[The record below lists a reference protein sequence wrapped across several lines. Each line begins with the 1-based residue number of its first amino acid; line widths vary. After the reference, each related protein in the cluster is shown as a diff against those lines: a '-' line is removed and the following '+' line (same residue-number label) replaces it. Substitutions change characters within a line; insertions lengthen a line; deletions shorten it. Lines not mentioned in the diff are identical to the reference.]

1 MTRRATVL
9 LLVLLLALPPASG
22 DWTMFGGDA
31 THSGLAA
38 PTERS
43 IDKREPVVSWD
54 RGNSDPGNDCSGV
67 IECETVFSWGSVIGN
82 FSAGVDGEYDRNVLH
97 IAYATAEEDGDD
109 LRGFLEIR
117 DGGFPGRLMWRRDL
131 GIVRD
136 SSNNSLETDF
146 TSYDAAYAT
155 PTLGDFNGNGRPDIA
170 IATPHGVVEFFE
182 PKITW
187 NSGSGT
193 YGGSGAVWSNGHWS
207 YDTGLTIIRSNPAV
221 SDLDGG
227 DDLVISGLDPAE
239 GTAAVVALDGDG
251 TRLWRYEFDATEV
264 SSPVVLREG
273 ASRKIFVSFHD
284 NGNLK
289 VYGIQGGNA
298 ISGWGPKTVGSIVDP
313 ADSNLHPLLPSLLLA
328 DFTDDSGTE
337 IIVPRPAPEDS
348 GDSSLHVYQL
358 DGTAA
363 ADWGSSYTFSDGGDM
378 DATPAIGD
386 VDGDGDLELVA
397 VTWLDPSATTNTEET
412 HVWALESDRTQLWHT
427 TYDTSSGGGGWDDDE
442 HAIASPIL
450 AVINTEDSLG
460 SDNWDVFS
468 CTTPEC
474 FALDGS
480 DGRSGGGGQP
490 ELWHVTLENRENSNR
505 IFNSPAAS
513 DVDGDGLLD
522 LIVDG
527 SVWSADLADL
537 AVYRDDIT
545 ITNSDDDEV
554 DTALEG
560 EELTFFPLT
569 VRNEGNHDALDMT
582 VEVRLDDPA
591 SGELLHE
598 EQELDIDANSVLDLT
613 SFDWTA
619 PAPGDYRIWVVCVID
634 AGSNEEV
641 RYDNNNASRPLTVR
655 PQYGVALAAA
665 NATQDADP
673 GASVGFSVTLR
684 NSGVV
689 ADNYTITATLPAG
702 WSGSWPANASD
713 VAPNGTVALAL
724 TVDVNGS
731 ATAGEHLVTLTAT
744 SQGDA
749 NASASLALRVNV
761 SQHYGV
767 ALELPVVAQRVFPD
781 TWVSYPVRVTNS
793 GNGNDTFDLFTGTD
807 WQAQIRIGGAPAG
820 QVSLGPGATAQAEL
834 RLRPPAEAGWNESRE
849 IFFTATSQ
857 GNSSHSATVVT
868 NTSVGGLMA
877 ASPVAGALPGGVA
890 SFRLELANLGDSSD
904 DFELALVAGDP
915 GWEQTLEPASLTLAA
930 DEHGFAWLNF
940 TIPREASP
948 GTAYNLTLRASSSS
962 MQEQVA
968 LRLEVLAPS
977 GLGLWPLEEGNDRAF
992 VDPGATAFFDLQVL
1006 NHEDT
1011 ALDVS
1016 LAATLPAGWSASFD
1030 NGSGWPKEVPAGGA
1044 TAVSLGITAPDDA
1057 EAVET
1062 AHAVIEATSG
1072 SRLARFH
1079 ANITV
1084 NQDFGVAVAMPPEAK
1099 LLGNVS
1105 TTLRF
1110 TVTNNGNGADSLEIT
1125 VGGAWVSGST
1135 EALSFAPFESR
1146 ELTVI
1151 ANPGMEAPGT
1161 LAQLTVDARSLT
1173 ADEAGLDVTASNSSA
1188 LVATGLQ
1195 LLAAPEGPVAPGET
1209 VQFLLGAVALY
1220 DPGSATTRLV
1230 VEAQGDDA
1238 GWATVAGI
1246 ENFEGRDTLIVKVG
1260 VPEIVTV
1267 NVTVPADASAGA
1279 HAITLR
1285 VEDNEEPA
1293 HVSTVALEFEVSQ
1306 SHGLELLLV
1315 SGPAT
1320 VAPGGE
1326 ANWLVDLRNSGNG
1339 NDSASFTLEGLPAGW
1354 NASFTPDNA
1363 TLGAGASAG
1372 IGLRVSVGSDATA
1385 GNHGLTLVAQGAG
1398 ANTSLPLELN
1408 VSSTRGVSLVMTD
1421 SASQSGRA
1429 GQTVFYRYTVT
1440 NSGNAADTIELDASG
1455 LLATQGSAVLDWTVA
1470 TLGAGVEKPGYLRI
1484 TVPDGSGPWSGT
1496 LSARSSSDPAV
1507 VDTVA
1512 LTLASESVS
1521 DAYLEE
1527 LRISPSSP
1535 EEGDRVTASVT
1546 VLAGGADLESVYVG
1560 FYLDGTFI
1568 GGERVNQI
1576 AAGWR
1581 DKVVTVSFDATGGS
1595 HHLEAVI
1602 DPDNEVAESDESNN
1616 ELELGFTVD
1625 SGSGRLPFYLLFVAL
1640 AAVGGA
1646 VYYRYR
1652 NRDRKPALPQRPGP
1666 KLADEP
1672 SVKFPLVLN
1681 CQQCGSRVR
1690 VPRPGAF
1697 RCPACKH
1704 VARVEPDG
1712 AIVDHDAPR
1721 AEAPAGPPP
1730 EEPPAPAA
1738 APQVDAAAEAPAP
1751 ETAAPAAPPN
1761 ERSARMAAFFGDAS
1775 SPSPPPRAPSAA
1787 DPRSRDER
1795 LAELR
1800 AAPPAEPEP
1809 EAAAEPAVPA
1819 APEPEPPVEAEAA
1832 PAAEEAEPE
1841 PKKSKKKGPRDFGP
1855 SIGGLG

>member
-1 MTRRATVL
+1 MTRRATAL
-9 LLVLLLALPPASG
+9 LLVVLLALPPASG
-22 DWTMFGGDA
+22 DWAMFGGDA
-31 THSGLAA
+31 THSGLVA

-54 RGNSDPGNDCSGV
+54 RGNDDPGTDCSGV
-67 IECETVFSWGSVIGN
+67 AECETVFSWGSVIGN
-82 FSAGVDGEYDRNVLH
+82 FAAGVDGEYDRNVLH
-97 IAYATAEEDGDD
+97 IAWVTAEEDGDD

-117 DGGFPGRLMWRRDL
+117 DGGFPGRLMWQRDL

-136 SSNNSLETDF
+136 SSNASLETEF
-146 TSYDAAYAT
+146 ASYDAAYAT
-155 PTLGDFNGNGRPDIA
+155 PVLGDFNGNGRPDIA

-182 PKITW
+182 PKISW

-193 YGGSGAVWSNGHWS
+193 YGGSDAVWSNGHWS
-207 YDTGLTIIRSNPAV
+207 YDTGLTIVRSNPAV
-221 SDLDGG
+221 VDLNGG
-227 DDLVISGLDPAE
+227 DDLVISGLTDE
-239 GTAAVVALDGDG
+239 GTAAVIALDGDG
-251 TRLWRYEFDATEV
+251 TRLWRYEFDATEI

-284 NGNLK
+284 SSNLK

-313 ADSNLHPLLPSLLLA
+313 DDSNLHPLLPSLLLA

-337 IIVPRPAPEDS
+337 IIVPRPAPEDG
-348 GDSSLHVYQL
+348 GDASLHVYQL

-397 VTWLDPSATTNTEET
+397 VTWLDPSATSNTEET
-412 HVWALESDRTQLWHT
+412 HVWALEADRTQLWHT
-427 TYDTSSGGGGWDDDE
+427 TYDTSSAGGWTDDDE

-460 SDNWDVFS
+460 GDNWDVFS

-480 DGRSGGGGQP
+480 DGRSGGGGQS
-490 ELWHVTLENRENSNR
+490 ELWHVTLEYRENSNR
-505 IFNSPAAS
+505 IFNSPAAA

-522 LIVDG
+522 LVVDG

-537 AVYRDDIT
+537 TVYRDDIT
-545 ITNSDDDEV
+545 ITNADGDEV
-554 DTALEG
+554 DAALEG

-569 VRNEGNHDALDMT
+569 VRNEGNHDALDIT

-598 EQELDIDANSVLDLT
+598 AQELDIDANSVLDLT
-613 SFDWTA
+613 SFSWTA

-634 AGSNEEV
+634 ADSNEEV
-641 RYDNNNASRPLTVR
+641 RYDNNNASRSLIVR
-655 PQYGVALAAA
+655 PEHGVELATA
-665 NATQDADP
+665 NTSRDADP
-673 GASVGFSVTLR
+673 GGAAAFSVTLR

-689 ADNYTITATLPAG
+689 ADNYTITATLPAD

-713 VAPNGTVALAL
+713 VAPNATVALAV
-724 TVDVNGS
+724 TFDVNAS
-731 ATAGEHLVTLTAT
+731 ANAGEHLVALIAT
-744 SQGDA
+744 SQADA

-767 ALELPVVAQRVFPD
+767 ALELPVAAQRVFPD

-857 GNSSHSATVVT
+857 GNSSHSASVVT
-868 NTSVGGLMA
+868 NTSVGGMMA

-890 SFRLELANLGDSSD
+890 SFRLELANLGDASD

-915 GWEQTLEPASLTLAA
+915 GWDYSLEPATLTLAV

-940 TIPREASP
+940 TIPREASA
-948 GTAYNLTLRASSSS
+948 GTTHNLTLRASSSS

-968 LRLEVLAPS
+968 LRLEVQAPS

-1006 NHEDT
+1006 NHEET
-1011 ALDVS
+1011 PLDVT
-1016 LAATLPAGWSASFD
+1016 LAASLPAGWSASFD
-1030 NGSGWPKEVPAGGA
+1030 NASGWSKSVPAGGA
-1044 TAVSLGITAPDDA
+1044 ATVSLGITAPDDA

-1062 AHAVIEATSG
+1062 AHAVVDATAG
-1072 SRLARFH
+1072 SRVARFH
-1079 ANITV
+1079 ANVTV
-1084 NQDFGVAVAMPPEAK
+1084 NQNFGIAVAMPAQVA

-1125 VGGAWVSGST
+1125 VGSAWVSGST
-1135 EALSFAPFESR
+1135 EALPFAPFESR

-1161 LAQLTVDARSLT
+1161 LAQLTVTARSLT
-1173 ADEAGLDVTASNSSA
+1173 ADEAGLDVTVSNSSA
-1188 LVATGLQ
+1188 LVATGLR
-1195 LLAAPEGPVAPGET
+1195 LLAVPEGPVAPGET

-1230 VEAQGDDA
+1230 IEAQGDDTS
-1238 GWATVAGI
+1238 WATVAGI
-1246 ENFEGRDTLIVKVG
+1246 EEFDGRDTLVVGVG

-1285 VEDNEEPA
+1285 AEDYHESA
-1293 HVSTVALEFEVSQ
+1293 HVSTVALELQVSQ
-1306 SHGLELLLV
+1306 SHGFSLLLV

-1320 VAPGGE
+1320 AAPGGE

-1339 NDSASFTLEGLPAGW
+1339 NDSATFTFEGLPAGW
-1354 NASFTPDNA
+1354 NVTFTPDNA
-1363 TLGAGASAG
+1363 TLGAGESAA
-1372 IGLRVSVGSDATA
+1372 IGLRVSVASDATA
-1385 GNHGLTLVAQGAG
+1385 GSHGFTLVAQGAD
-1398 ANTSLPLELN
+1398 ANASLPLELN

-1429 GQTVFYRYTVT
+1429 GQVVFYRYTVT
-1440 NSGNAADTIELDASG
+1440 NTGNAADTIELDANG
-1455 LLATQGSAVLDWTVA
+1455 LLTTQGSAVLDWSVA

-1512 LTLASESVS
+1512 LSLASESVS

-1535 EEGDRVTASVT
+1535 AKGDRVTASVT
-1546 VLAGGADLESVYVG
+1546 VLAGGADLDSIYVG

-1581 DKVVTVSFDATGGS
+1581 DKVVSVSFDATDGI
-1595 HHLEAVI
+1595 HRLEAVI

-1616 ELELGFTVD
+1616 ELELVFTVE
-1625 SGSGRLPFYLLFVAL
+1625 SGGGLLPFYLLFVAL

-1652 NRDRKPALPQRPGP
+1652 NRDRKPALPKRSGP
-1666 KLADEP
+1666 TLAEP
-1672 SVKFPLVLN
+1672 TVKFPLVLN
-1681 CQQCGSRVR
+1681 CQQCASRVR

-1721 AEAPAGPPP
+1721 AEAPAAPPP
-1730 EEPPAPAA
+1730 EEPPRAAP
-1738 APQVDAAAEAPAP
+1738 PQVDTPAEARMPSS
-1751 ETAAPAAPPN
+1751 TTPAAPPN
-1761 ERSARMAAFFGDAS
+1761 ERSARMVAFFGDAS
-1775 SPSPPPRAPSAA
+1775 PPSRAPSA

-1800 AAPPAEPEP
+1800 AAPP
-1809 EAAAEPAVPA
+1809 EAAATEPLAV
-1819 APEPEPPVEAEAA
+1819 APEPEPPVEAEPA
-1832 PAAEEAEPE
+1832 PAAEKAEPEPE
-1841 PKKSKKKGPRDFGP
+1841 PKKPKTKGPRDFGP

>member
-1 MTRRATVL
+1 MTRRATAL
-9 LLVLLLALPPASG
+9 LLVLLLALPSASG
-22 DWTMFGGDA
+22 DWAMFGGDA

-38 PTERS
+38 PTDRS

-54 RGNSDPGNDCSGV
+54 RGNGDPGNDCSGV
-67 IECETVFSWGSVIGN
+67 AECETVFSWGSVIGN

-117 DGGFPGRLMWRRDL
+117 DGGFPGRLMWKRDL

-136 SSNNSLETDF
+136 SSNNSLETEF
-146 TSYDAAYAT
+146 ASYDAAYAT
-155 PTLGDFNGNGRPDIA
+155 PVLGDFNGNGRPDIA

-182 PKITW
+182 PKISW

-221 SDLDGG
+221 ADLDGG
-227 DDLVISGLDPAE
+227 DDLVISGLTDE
-239 GTAAVVALDGDG
+239 GTAAVIALDGNG

-264 SSPVVLREG
+264 SSPVVLRES

-313 ADSNLHPLLPSLLLA
+313 DDGNLHPLLPSLLLA
-328 DFTDDSGTE
+328 DFTDDDGTE
-337 IIVPRPAPEDS
+337 IIVPRPAPEDG
-348 GDSSLHVYQL
+348 GDASLHVYQL

-397 VTWLDPSATTNTEET
+397 VTWLDPSATSNTEET
-412 HVWALESDRTQLWHT
+412 HVWALEADRTQLWHT
-427 TYDTSSGGGGWDDDE
+427 TYDTSSGGGWDDDE

-480 DGRSGGGGQP
+480 DGRSGGGGQS

-505 IFNSPAAS
+505 IFNSPAAA

-522 LIVDG
+522 LVVDG

-545 ITNSDDDEV
+545 ITNADGDEV
-554 DTALEG
+554 DAALEG

-569 VRNEGNHDALDMT
+569 VRNEGNHDALDIT

-619 PAPGDYRIWVVCVID
+619 PAPGEYRIWVVCVID
-634 AGSNEEV
+634 ATSNEEV

-655 PQYGVALAAA
+655 PQYGVELETA
-665 NATQDADP
+665 NASRDADP
-673 GASVGFSVTLR
+673 GGAAVFSVTLR

-689 ADNYTITATLPAG
+689 ADNYTITATLPTG
-702 WSGSWPANASD
+702 WGGSWPANASD
-713 VAPNGTVALAL
+713 VAPNATVALAV
-724 TVDVNGS
+724 TVDANAS
-731 ATAGEHLVTLTAT
+731 ASAGEHLVTLVAT

-767 ALELPVVAQRVFPD
+767 ALELPVAAQRVFPD

-793 GNGNDTFDLFTGTD
+793 GNGNDTFDLFTGTN

-820 QVSLGPGATAQAEL
+820 QASLGPGATAQAEL
-834 RLRPPAEAGWNESRE
+834 QLRPPADAGWNESRE

-857 GNSSHSATVVT
+857 GNSSHSASVVT
-868 NTSVGGLMA
+868 NTSVGGMMA

-890 SFRLELANLGDSSD
+890 SFRLELANLGDASD

-915 GWEQTLEPASLTLAA
+915 GWESSLEPASLTLAA

-948 GTAYNLTLRASSSS
+948 GTAHNLTLRASSSAI
-962 MQEQVA
+962 QEQVA

-992 VDPGATAFFDLQVL
+992 VDPGATAWFDLQVL
-1006 NHEDT
+1006 NHEDEP
-1011 ALDVS
+1011 LDVTLS
-1016 LAATLPAGWSASFD
+1016 ATLPDGWSASFD
-1030 NGSGWPKEVPAGGA
+1030 NSSGWSKSVPAGGA
-1044 TAVSLGITAPDDA
+1044 ATVSLGITAPDDA

-1079 ANITV
+1079 ANVTV

-1110 TVTNNGNGADSLEIT
+1110 TVTNDGNGADSLEIT

-1135 EALSFAPFESR
+1135 EELPFAPFESR

-1151 ANPGMEAPGT
+1151 ANPGMAAPGT

-1173 ADEAGLDVTASNSSA
+1173 ADEAGLDITAGNSST

-1246 ENFEGRDTLIVKVG
+1246 EEFEGRDTLVVGVG

-1267 NVTVPADASAGA
+1267 NVSVPADASAGA
-1279 HAITLR
+1279 HVITLR
-1285 VEDNEEPA
+1285 VEDNEESA
-1293 HVSTVALEFEVSQ
+1293 HVSTVALELEVSQ
-1306 SHGLELLLV
+1306 SHGFALLLV

-1320 VAPGGE
+1320 AAPGGE

-1339 NDSASFTLEGLPAGW
+1339 NDSATFTLEGLPAGW
-1354 NASFTPDNA
+1354 NVTFTPDNA
-1363 TLGAGASAG
+1363 TLGAGANVA
-1372 IGLRVSVGSDATA
+1372 IGLRVTVGSDATA
-1385 GNHGLTLVAQGAG
+1385 GSHGFTLVAQGVD
-1398 ANTSLPLELN
+1398 ANASLPLELN

-1421 SASQSGRA
+1421 PASQSGRA
-1429 GQTVFYRYTVT
+1429 GQTLFYRYTVT

-1455 LLATQGSAVLDWTVA
+1455 LLATQGGAVLDWTVA

-1496 LSARSSSDPAV
+1496 LSARSSSDSAV

-1512 LTLASESVS
+1512 LSLASESIS
-1521 DAYLEE
+1521 DAYLED

-1535 EEGDRVTASVT
+1535 AEGDRVTASVT

-1581 DKVVTVSFDATGGS
+1581 DNVVAVSFDATEGS
-1595 HHLEAVI
+1595 HRLEAVI

-1616 ELELGFTVD
+1616 ELELAFTVE
-1625 SGSGRLPFYLLFVAL
+1625 SGGGLLPFYLLFVAL

-1646 VYYRYR
+1646 VFYRYR
-1652 NRDRKPALPQRPGP
+1652 NRERKPALPKRSGP
-1666 KLADEP
+1666 TLAEP

-1712 AIVDHDAPR
+1712 AVVDHDAPR
-1721 AEAPAGPPP
+1721 AEAPA
-1730 EEPPAPAA
+1730 EEAAGAAEGAPAA
-1738 APQVDAAAEAPAP
+1738 PPQVDAPAEAPAP
-1751 ETAAPAAPPN
+1751 APPPS
-1761 ERSARMAAFFGDAS
+1761 ERSERMAAFFGDAAPTAPAP
-1775 SPSPPPRAPSAA
+1775 PSA

-1800 AAPPAEPEP
+1800 ATRPVAAPEPVATEPEP
-1809 EAAAEPAVPA
+1809 EPAEAEPAEA
-1819 APEPEPPVEAEAA
+1819 DEAEAE
-1832 PAAEEAEPE
+1832 AEE
-1841 PKKSKKKGPRDFGP
+1841 KKPKKKGPRDFGP

>member
-1 MTRRATVL
+1 MTRRATAL

-22 DWTMFGGDA
+22 DWAMFGGDA

-38 PTERS
+38 LTERS
-43 IDKREPVVSWD
+43 IDKRAPVVSWD
-54 RGNSDPGNDCSGV
+54 RGNGDPGTDCSGV
-67 IECETVFSWGSVIGN
+67 AECETVFSWGSVIGN
-82 FSAGVDGEYDRNVLH
+82 FSAGVDGEYGRNVLH

-136 SSNNSLETDF
+136 SSNNSLEIDF

-155 PTLGDFNGNGRPDIA
+155 PVLGDFNGNGRPDIA

-182 PKITW
+182 PKISW

-207 YDTGLTIIRSNPAV
+207 YDTGLTIIRSNPAI

-227 DDLVISGLDPAE
+227 DDLIISGFDPAE

-251 TRLWRYEFDATEV
+251 TLISHFEFDATEI

-298 ISGWGPKTVGSIVDP
+298 ISGWGPKTVGSIVAPTDG
-313 ADSNLHPLLPSLLLA
+313 NLHPLLPSLLLA
-328 DFTDDSGTE
+328 DFTADSGTE
-337 IIVPRPAPEDS
+337 IIVPRPAPEDG
-348 GDSSLHVYQL
+348 GDASLHVYQL
-358 DGTAA
+358 DGTVATGW
-363 ADWGSSYTFSDGGDM
+363 DSSYTFSDGGDM

-386 VDGDGDLELVA
+386 IDGDGDLELVA
-397 VTWLDPSATTNTEET
+397 VTWLDPSATSNTEET
-412 HVWALESDRTQLWHT
+412 HVWALEADRTQLWHT

-480 DGRSGGGGQP
+480 DGRSGGGGQS
-490 ELWHVTLENRENSNR
+490 ELWHVTLEHRENSNR
-505 IFNSPAAS
+505 IFNSPAAA

-522 LIVDG
+522 LVVDG
-527 SVWSADLADL
+527 SVWSADLVDL

-545 ITNSDDDEV
+545 ITNADGDEI
-554 DTALEG
+554 DAALEG

-569 VRNEGNHDALDMT
+569 VRNEGNHPALDIT

-613 SFDWTA
+613 SFGWTA

-634 AGSNEEV
+634 AVGNEEV
-641 RYDNNNASRPLTVR
+641 RYDNNNASRSLTIR
-655 PQYGVALAAA
+655 PERGVELATA
-665 NATQDADP
+665 NASRGADP
-673 GASVGFSVTLR
+673 GDAAAFSVTLR

-713 VAPNGTVALAL
+713 IAPNATVALAV
-724 TVDVNGS
+724 TVDVNAS
-731 ATAGEHLVTLTAT
+731 ATAGEHVITLVAT
-744 SQGDA
+744 SQGDV

-767 ALELPVVAQRVFPD
+767 ALELPVAAQRVFPD

-834 RLRPPAEAGWNESRE
+834 RLRPPAEADWNESRE

-857 GNSSHSATVVT
+857 GNSSHSASVVT
-868 NTSVGGLMA
+868 NTSVGGMMA

-890 SFRLELANLGDSSD
+890 SFRLELANLGDVSD

-915 GWEQTLEPASLTLAA
+915 GWDYSLEPASLTLAA

-948 GTAYNLTLRASSSS
+948 GTAHNLTLRASSSS

-1006 NHEDT
+1006 NHEET
-1011 ALDVS
+1011 PLDVTF
-1016 LAATLPAGWSASFD
+1016 AASLPAGWSASFD
-1030 NGSGWPKEVPAGGA
+1030 NASGWSKSVPAGGA
-1044 TAVSLGITAPDDA
+1044 TTVSLGITAPDDA

-1079 ANITV
+1079 ANVTV

-1110 TVTNNGNGADSLEIT
+1110 TVTNNGNGGDSLEIT

-1135 EALSFAPFESR
+1135 EALPFAPFESR

-1161 LAQLTVDARSLT
+1161 LAQLSVTARSLT
-1173 ADEAGLDVTASNSSA
+1173 ADEAGLDVEASNSSA

-1195 LLAAPEGPVAPGET
+1195 LLAAPEDPVAPGET

-1238 GWATVAGI
+1238 SWATVAGI
-1246 ENFEGRDTLIVKVG
+1246 EEFDGRDTLVVGVG
-1260 VPEIVTV
+1260 VPEIVSV
-1267 NVTVPADASAGA
+1267 NVTVPTDTTAGA
-1279 HAITLR
+1279 HTITLR
-1285 VEDNEEPA
+1285 AEDYHESA
-1293 HVSTVALEFEVSQ
+1293 HVSTVALELQVSQ
-1306 SHGLELLLV
+1306 SHGFSLLLV

-1320 VAPGGE
+1320 AAPGGE

-1339 NDSASFTLEGLPAGW
+1339 NDSATFTLEGLPAGW
-1354 NASFTPDNA
+1354 NVSFTPDNT
-1363 TLGAGASAG
+1363 TLGAGESAA
-1372 IGLRVSVGSDATA
+1372 IGLRVSVASDATA
-1385 GNHGLTLVAQGAG
+1385 GSHGFTLVAQGAD
-1398 ANTSLPLELN
+1398 ANASLPLELD

-1421 SASQSGRA
+1421 SASQAGRA

-1470 TLGAGVEKPGYLRI
+1470 TLGAGEEKPGYLRI

-1496 LSARSSSDPAV
+1496 LSARLSNDSAT

-1535 EEGDRVTASVT
+1535 AEGDRVTASVT
-1546 VLAGGADLESVYVG
+1546 VLAGGADLDSVYVG
-1560 FYLDGTFI
+1560 FYLDETFI

-1581 DKVVTVSFDATGGS
+1581 DKVVTVSFDATDGS
-1595 HHLEAVI
+1595 HKLEAVI

-1616 ELELGFTVD
+1616 ELELAFTVEK
-1625 SGSGRLPFYLLFVAL
+1625 GGGLLPFYLLFVAL
-1640 AAVGGA
+1640 AVVGGA

-1652 NRDRKPALPQRPGP
+1652 NRERKPRMRSKGP
-1666 KLADEP
+1666 SLVEP
-1672 SVKFPLVLN
+1672 TVKFPLVLN

-1697 RCPACKH
+1697 RCPACKY

-1721 AEAPAGPPP
+1721 AEATAAPPP
-1730 EEPPAPAA
+1730 EEPPAA
-1738 APQVDAAAEAPAP
+1738 APLQTVTPVEARTP
-1751 ETAAPAAPPN
+1751 EAAAPAAPPN
-1761 ERSARMAAFFGDAS
+1761 ERSARMAAFFGNA
-1775 SPSPPPRAPSAA
+1775 SPPSRAPSAA

-1795 LAELR
+1795 LTELR
-1800 AAPPAEPEP
+1800 AAPPEPTATEPVAATPEP
-1809 EAAAEPAVPA
+1809 EL
-1819 APEPEPPVEAEAA
+1819 PVEAEPA
-1832 PAAEEAEPE
+1832 PAAEEAEAEQPE
-1841 PKKSKKKGPRDFGP
+1841 PKKPKTKGPRDFGP

>member
-1 MTRRATVL
+1 
-9 LLVLLLALPPASG
+9 
-22 DWTMFGGDA
+22 
-31 THSGLAA
+31 
-38 PTERS
+38 
-43 IDKREPVVSWD
+43 
-54 RGNSDPGNDCSGV
+54 
-67 IECETVFSWGSVIGN
+67 
-82 FSAGVDGEYDRNVLH
+82 
-97 IAYATAEEDGDD
+97 
-109 LRGFLEIR
+109 
-117 DGGFPGRLMWRRDL
+117 
-131 GIVRD
+131 
-136 SSNNSLETDF
+136 
-146 TSYDAAYAT
+146 
-155 PTLGDFNGNGRPDIA
+155 
-170 IATPHGVVEFFE
+170 
-182 PKITW
+182 
-187 NSGSGT
+187 
-193 YGGSGAVWSNGHWS
+193 
-207 YDTGLTIIRSNPAV
+207 
-221 SDLDGG
+221 
-227 DDLVISGLDPAE
+227 
-239 GTAAVVALDGDG
+239 
-251 TRLWRYEFDATEV
+251 
-264 SSPVVLREG
+264 
-273 ASRKIFVSFHD
+273 
-284 NGNLK
+284 
-289 VYGIQGGNA
+289 
-298 ISGWGPKTVGSIVDP
+298 KTVGSIVDP

-442 HAIASPIL
+442 HAISSPIL

-634 AGSNEEV
+634 ADSNEEV

-868 NTSVGGLMA
+868 NTSVGGMMA

-1016 LAATLPAGWSASFD
+1016 LAATLPAGWSGSFD
-1030 NGSGWPKEVPAGGA
+1030 NASGWSKSVPAGGSA
-1044 TAVSLGITAPDDA
+1044 TVSLGITAPDDA

-1363 TLGAGASAG
+1363 TLGAGASAA

-1496 LSARSSSDPAV
+1496 ISARSSSDPAV

-1546 VLAGGADLESVYVG
+1546 VLAGGTDLESVYVG

-1616 ELELGFTVD
+1616 ELELAFTVD

-1704 VARVEPDG
+1704 VARVEPHG

-1841 PKKSKKKGPRDFGP
+1841 PKKPKKKGPRDFGP